1 MTYREKYQQDVK
13 FGFEMEKENFERLKS
28 FLNCDLKQNKRYDI
42 FDYESENHLIE
53 LKTRRCNSTT
63 YKDTMIPINKIDF
76 CKTTEKDAYYFFQ
89 FNDGLFYWKYSNDD
103 LEKLRFDK
111 GGRVD
116 RSRIEIKQYCYI
128 PYELLVPI

>member
-1 MTYREKYQQDVK
+1 MSYREKFQEDAK
-13 FGFEMEKENFERLKS
+13 FGFQMEKDIFETLKS
-28 FLNCDLKQNKRYDI
+28 FLKCDLKQKKRYDI
-42 FDYESENHLIE
+42 FDYESETHLVE

-63 YKDTMIPINKIDF
+63 YKDTMMPMNKINY
-76 CKTTEKDAYYFFQ
+76 CKTTEKDVYFFFQ

-116 RSRIEIKQYCYI
+116 RSRIEIKQYCFI
-128 PYELLVPI
+128 PYDLLVAM